1 MRQSVK
7 KLNVKTPD
15 NNPIRESKNFKQIKV
30 NHLNKLDTNPGDKSM
45 DSIIYDI
52 E

>member
-1 MRQSVK
+1 M
-7 KLNVKTPD
+7 D
-15 NNPIRESKNFKQIKV
+15 NNPIRESKDFKQIEV
-30 NHLNKLDTNPGDKSM
+30 NHLNKLDANPADRSM